1 MEEGMKETMKAVLL
15 TGYGGLNRLVYREDV
30 PVPVPQR
37 GEVLIRVGA
46 AGINNT
52 DVWTREGAY
61 GSTEGP
67 SPLSGWLQ
75 GEAFSF
81 PRIQGGDIAGCI
93 VDVGPGVDNRRV
105 GQRVLV
111 DPTIHIGDGEEIAG
125 VLGSERDGGY
135 AEYVAVPSENAHA
148 IETTLSDA
156 ELATFPIAYQ
166 TAERML
172 KRVRLIGG
180 ESILITGASGGAG
193 SALVQLAAL
202 RQARVIALT
211 SAAHME
217 EVRDLGADIVLD
229 RGDTHWP
236 EWLRGQVGALDA
248 VADVTGGAAFRSL
261 LDMLRPGGRLVTAGA
276 IAGPIVDL
284 DLRRVY
290 LQRLQI
296 IGSTMGTRSDFL
308 DLVEHIERGRIRP
321 LLADTFPLRDVTRAQ
336 EVFASRKFFGKLS
349 LIP

>member
-1 MEEGMKETMKAVLL
+1 MQETMKAVLL
-15 TGYGGLNRLVYREDV
+15 TDYGGLDRLVYREDV
-30 PVPVPQR
+30 PVPGPQR

-52 DVWTREGAY
+52 DLWTREGAY
-61 GSTEGP
+61 GSTDGP
-67 SPLSGWLQ
+67 SPPSGWLQ
-75 GEAFSF
+75 GEAFTF
-81 PRIQGGDIAGCI
+81 PRIQGGDIAGRI
-93 VDVGPGVDNRRV
+93 VDVGPGVDTRRI

-111 DPTIHIGDGEEIAG
+111 DPTIHIGDGEDIEG
-125 VLGSERDGGY
+125 VIGSERDGGY
-135 AEYVAVPSENAHA
+135 AEYVAVPSDNAHA

-172 KRVRLIGG
+172 KRVRLTGG
-180 ESILITGASGGAG
+180 ETILITGASGGAG

-202 RQARVIALT
+202 RKARVIALT

-217 EVRDLGADIVLD
+217 EVRALGAEIVFD

-236 EWLRGQVGALDA
+236 EGLREQVGALDA
-248 VADVTGGAAFRSL
+248 VADVTGGAAFRGL
-261 LDMLRPGGRLVTAGA
+261 LDLLRPGGRLVTAGA
-276 IAGPIVDL
+276 VAGPIVDL

-296 IGSTMGTRSDFL
+296 IGSTMGTRRDFL
-308 DLVEHIERGRIRP
+308 DLVEYIARGRIRA
-321 LLADTFPLRDVTRAQ
+321 LLADTFPLRDVRRAQ
-336 EVFASRKFFGKLS
+336 ELFSSRKFFGKLS